1 MTIKGTVKRIFS
13 EKENGFKILSLNV
26 DDVRCVP
33 LDKRNPDYPNCIT
46 VVGVMKGV
54 EQDYV
59 VEVTGEWEHRPSGN
73 YWPWHWKA
81 TDYSVCEFETPRLIR
96 KFLSELP
103 SVGTELAARIIRLY
117 PNANVVVEKYPEKLT
132 VIMGIDKSK
141 AFQIQKEFL
150 QLKERRSLGS
160 FLQKYGLKSEDISKI
175 SSHYGNNAL
184 ALLRKNPYL
193 LCMDGF
199 ASFKLCDKIG
209 KDLGI
214 AADVYCRLS
223 CAMKVVLKSMAAA
236 KGYTYL
242 TEELLIEDSNEFFRE
257 NAVMECTFSKELLAE
272 RLRNLIAQGEIV
284 YEEGRF
290 YHPDRYQ
297 NEKDIAD
304 ILLRRAGRPS
314 RYENVDESIIDGCLD
329 LVQCEIGILLDSLQ
343 LEAVKSAI
351 KNSTMVITGGPGSGK
366 TTLLNTFI
374 KTVEYMAQKIGMP
387 KPSFSLAA
395 PTGMASKRMA
405 ASTGKEARTIH
416 KLFEIHYESLMNS
429 TEIKQLETDI
439 VILDEV
445 SMLDIDVMAH
455 IMRSLKDD
463 TMLILVGD
471 RDQIPSIGPGNVL
484 SDIIES
490 ESIPVVRLVH
500 SYRHGA
506 RKTILTNANKIN
518 NGDEDLVTNRSDF
531 VLYTV
536 PDKGSDKDCK
546 RLRAVTERV
555 FCEEFLS
562 GGKDLFKIQVLSPL
576 RSKTQAS
583 VDELNIVLQKIAN
596 PKISENEEIKF
607 GRAIFRKGDKVMQ
620 SCNDYDKGVFN
631 GDIGIIKLV
640 SAEKKI
646 LQVDFQ
652 GNLVEYSGHEI
663 EQLKHAFATTVH
675 KAQGQEFPI
684 VIMVMTGFHSMMLL
698 RNLFYTGVT
707 RAKQRLIVIGDEEAV
722 KYAIRNTKG
731 NKRLSAL
738 CGRLRKGT

>member
-1 MTIKGTVKRIFS
+1 M
-13 EKENGFKILSLNV
+13 
-26 DDVRCVP
+26 
-33 LDKRNPDYPNCIT
+33 
-46 VVGVMKGV
+46 
-54 EQDYV
+54 
-59 VEVTGEWEHRPSGN
+59 EVTGEWEHRPSGN

-117 PNANVVVEKYPEKLT
+117 PNANVIVEKYPEKLT

-150 QLKERRSLGS
+150 QLKERRSLDS

-214 AADVYCRLS
+214 AADAYCRLS

-236 KGYTYL
+236 KGHTYL

-272 RLRNLIAQGEIV
+272 RLRNLIAGGEIV

-297 NEKDIAD
+297 NEKDTAD

-314 RYENVDESIIDGCLD
+314 RYENVDESIIDECLD

-387 KPSFSLAA
+387 NNRLPTLNRGYLECEFLDITEMYNATGIYVLNVRAEDKINGNRMFTSFVIYS
-395 PTGMASKRMA
+395 TIGDKIREYYKKGRRIMVEYKIEKSKRELPD
-405 ASTGKEARTIH
+405 GRNE
-416 KLFEIHYESLMNS
+416 FY
-429 TEIKQLETDI
+429 
-439 VILDEV
+439 
-445 SMLDIDVMAH
+445 
-455 IMRSLKDD
+455 
-463 TMLILVGD
+463 
-471 RDQIPSIGPGNVL
+471 
-484 SDIIES
+484 
-490 ESIPVVRLVH
+490 
-500 SYRHGA
+500 
-506 RKTILTNANKIN
+506 
-518 NGDEDLVTNRSDF
+518 TNR
-531 VLYTV
+531 VV
-536 PDKGSDKDCK
+536 
-546 RLRAVTERV
+546 ER
-555 FCEEFLS
+555 
-562 GGKDLFKIQVLSPL
+562 
-576 RSKTQAS
+576 
-583 VDELNIVLQKIAN
+583 
-596 PKISENEEIKF
+596 IS
-607 GRAIFRKGDKVMQ
+607 
-620 SCNDYDKGVFN
+620 
-631 GDIGIIKLV
+631 
-640 SAEKKI
+640 
-646 LQVDFQ
+646 
-652 GNLVEYSGHEI
+652 
-663 EQLKHAFATTVH
+663 
-675 KAQGQEFPI
+675 
-684 VIMVMTGFHSMMLL
+684 
-698 RNLFYTGVT
+698 
-707 RAKQRLIVIGDEEAV
+707 
-722 KYAIRNTKG
+722 
-731 NKRLSAL
+731 
-738 CGRLRKGT
+738 